1 MKVTDAPC
9 HAMVA
14 CGDLLP
20 VIVSQRNEY
29 SSNYQTPG
37 GTVAFT
43 SVVANALARIK
54 PRPVRGGTAAL
65 ALP

>member
-1 MKVTDAPC
+1 MTVTDAPG

-20 VIVSQRNEY
+20 VIVPQRNEY
-29 SSNYQTPG
+29 NYQTPG

-54 PRPVRGGTAAL
+54 PRPVEQPR
-65 ALP
+65 

>member
-29 SSNYQTPG
+29 NYQTPG

-43 SVVANALARIK
+43 SVVANELARIK

>member
-1 MKVTDAPC
+1 MTVTDAPG

-20 VIVSQRNEY
+20 VIVPQRNEY
-29 SSNYQTPG
+29 NYQTPG

-43 SVVANALARIK
+43 SVVANALAR
-54 PRPVRGGTAAL
+54 
-65 ALP
+65 